1 MSEKNGASTIP
12 GAQTKLCTALNK
24 FKDVGFAIAVS
35 KSPASLLSSM
45 LHRFCTAGFHVEG
58 LPHGTRR
65 AALITLHR
73 CGEIVSKVGSS
84 VKIGTETS
92 EAGAG
97 ARKGSSGSRG
107 VSGGNAGGVGN
118 G

>member
-45 LHRFCTAGFHVEG
+45 LHRFCTGFHVEG
-58 LPHGTRR
+58 LPHGIRR

-73 CGEIVSKVGSS
+73 CGEIVSKVGIS
-84 VKIGTETS
+84 VKIGTLNT
-92 EAGAG
+92 
-97 ARKGSSGSRG
+97 
-107 VSGGNAGGVGN
+107 GGVRN